1 MCCYLKCGL
10 LTLALSGVRGGRMTM
25 DTQDTMQRSETT
37 VVVVV
42 VVVSQ
47 TKLLYFY
54 IMALLHPGCSNRD
67 KEK

>member
-1 MCCYLKCGL
+1 
-10 LTLALSGVRGGRMTM
+10 M